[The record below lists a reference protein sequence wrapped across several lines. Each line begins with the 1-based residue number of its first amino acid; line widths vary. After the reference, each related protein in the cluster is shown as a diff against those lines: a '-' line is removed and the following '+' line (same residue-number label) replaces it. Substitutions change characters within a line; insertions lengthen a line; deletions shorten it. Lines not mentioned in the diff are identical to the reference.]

1 MLDAAWKEAK
11 TQAPAVLG
19 YLRGVIRAIRSPTSC
34 NEEEAAGFV
43 FRDIVSLVG
52 IGFYLLFSTQLIFRF
67 STISG
72 TQFYAACLASAC
84 GLAMLLA
91 DWIDFPDDD
100 EAGTTRDSA
109 DDADDTTQQR
119 EGAAGEARLDAE
131 LDVRESWQ
139 LLWVLIII
147 AFCFDAFLL
156 HVKLGPRPTELALLA
171 LWNFE
176 VLSVGR
182 QVELTPDDGEGA
194 EGSAGSVDGAVDK
207 WRRGAMAVLA
217 ASGVKSFVV
226 YLALDF
232 YLAALSFLWLCVM
245 ADLMLVEEDSFS
257 EMDESGDDEDREA
270 GLAGIGEDITVG
282 ADEGADEARAEHY
295 SNTSSSEDEEEAHT
309 SSSEDEEEGCA
320 LNEHCDSSEEREQRR
335 GEPDGSS
342 HGSTDEDDSW
352 DLVEIDPEMPAK
364 ENCGANRKSSR
375 LLFPWKSAA

>member
-1 MLDAAWKEAK
+1 MPRAR
-11 TQAPAVLG
+11 
-19 YLRGVIRAIRSPTSC
+19 RGRRRRARKARRTGGG
-34 NEEEAAGFV
+34 AGFV

-52 IGFYLLFSTQLIFRF
+52 IGFYLLFSTQVIFRF

-72 TQFYAACLASAC
+72 TQFYAACLAAAC
-84 GLAMLLA
+84 GLAMLVA
-91 DWIDFPDDD
+91 DWIDLPDEDDD
-100 EAGTTRDSA
+100 EADTN
-109 DDADDTTQQR
+109 DAADTTQKR
-119 EGAAGEARLDAE
+119 DGAAGEARLDAE
-131 LDVRESWQ
+131 LEVRESWQ
-139 LLWVLIII
+139 FLWVLIIT

-156 HVKLGPRPTELALLA
+156 HVTLGPRPTELALLA

-194 EGSAGSVDGAVDK
+194 EGSAGSVDGAVHK

-217 ASGVKSFVV
+217 ASGVKIFVI

-245 ADLMLVEEDSFS
+245 ADLLLLEEDSFS

-270 GLAGIGEDITVG
+270 ELAGIGEDITVG

-295 SNTSSSEDEEEAHT
+295 FKTSSSEDEEEAHT

-335 GEPDGSS
+335 EEPDGSS

-364 ENCGANRKSSR
+364 ENCGANQKSSR
-375 LLFPWKSAA
+375 LLFSWKSAA